1 MNKKI
6 RLNILIFLMILLM
19 ILVLPLT
26 SCCLIQDLIKTA
38 AGNIKTSNVAAET
51 SETSKALTDSNE
63 AVDSSEGASDEENTL
78 KDGVSNEEE
87 NTNQGE
93 DSSENYKIIY
103 FEVTSSAES
112 NHFEHRVA
120 SIYSVKIDGSEKET
134 VYTDINDKYDFGPV
148 FDISPDGKKISCM
161 INDGARGAYSALCVL
176 DISSGELKKLVEF
189 DFSDEP
195 AQTPLALYGKPIWSS
210 DSSYLAYELISNPYT
225 SNFRDRGIFTADIKT
240 GEIKEVV
247 LDAGGASLRST
258 MFMVPVFFFDYDD
271 KIASAFHPYYA
282 VGENNEVTGYYSVN
296 EGLNTFSTT
305 GGPINHLFDISAF
318 KEDGPEIIASMDN
331 FQYLQDF
338 DKTVFQV
345 LGDFEEDGD
354 LWISEVYDGKMQ
366 KITSDPQLRE
376 QQPDIFSRSGE
387 NLLIAYAGVKRYGT
401 ISNQIP
407 SGDIYI
413 INADG
418 TGNKKLTDYS
428 VGPSKPVFSPDGAY
442 VAYLNSIYDEN
453 FEYITSSKIEI
464 VRVEDSNINV
474 AATEKGYSELIGWM
488 LK

>member
-1 MNKKI
+1 M
-6 RLNILIFLMILLM
+6 LLM
-19 ILVLPLT
+19 LPLS
-26 SCCLIQDLIKTA
+26 SCCLIPNIIGSNKTEETAAVTSEISQSPASSTNLPDSSGGTNSEENIEQDLA
-38 AGNIKTSNVAAET
+38 DNNGGNSSQEG
-51 SETSKALTDSNE
+51 
-63 AVDSSEGASDEENTL
+63 DSSD
-78 KDGVSNEEE
+78 
-87 NTNQGE
+87 
-93 DSSENYKIIY
+93 NYKIIY
-103 FEVTSSAES
+103 FEVASSAQS

-120 SIYSVKIDGSEKET
+120 SIYSIKIDGSEKET
-134 VYTDINDKYDFGPV
+134 VYTDLKDKYDFGPV
-148 FDISPDGKKISCM
+148 FGISPDGEKISCM

-176 DISSGELKKLVEF
+176 DINSGELKKLVEF

-195 AQTPLALYGKPIWSS
+195 AKTPLAMYGKPVWSL

-225 SNFRDRGIFTADIKT
+225 SNFRDRGIFTANIET
-240 GEIKEVV
+240 GEIKETV

-271 KIASAFHPYYA
+271 KIAAAFHPYYA
-282 VGENNEVTGYYSVN
+282 VEENNEVTGYYSVN
-296 EGLNTFSTT
+296 EGLNTFSTA
-305 GGPINHLFDISAF
+305 GGQVNHLFDISAF
-318 KEDGPEIIASMDN
+318 KEGGPEIIASMDN
-331 FQYLQDF
+331 FKYLQDL

-354 LWISEVYDGKMQ
+354 LWISEVYSGEIR

-376 QQPDIFSRSGE
+376 QQPDIFSGDSE
-387 NLLIAYAGVKRYGT
+387 NPLIVYAGVKRYGT

-418 TGNKKLTDYS
+418 TGNKKLTNYS

-453 FEYITSSKIEI
+453 FEYITNIKIET
-464 VRVEDSNINV
+464 VRVEDSRIN
-474 AATEKGYSELIGWM
+474 AAVTENGYIELVGWSF
-488 LK
+488 K